1 MSFLVLPY
9 VHTNIF
15 VLCVQVPLHWLPQG
29 GVGLHISMAVV
40 ACSTPETWSGGHSR
54 APGVQPWQ
62 GRYQR
67 WQSVLTSLWPHY
79 FSFPRLS
86 FWLCGL
92 ARILMNSLICSLF
105 WGARI
110 SGIIA
115 LTVQFAIVNTV
126 RTVMHNCCRSQ
137 LASSARI
144 FPSDCLN

>member
-1 MSFLVLPY
+1 MLSN

-15 VLCVQVPLHWLPQG
+15 VLCMQVPLHWLSQG
-29 GVGLHISMAVV
+29 SVGLHVSMAVV
-40 ACSTPETWSGGHSR
+40 ACSTPETWSGGCSR

-62 GRYQR
+62 GKLHRGGSLFSPPFDHTT
-67 WQSVLTSLWPHY
+67 SVFY
-79 FSFPRLS
+79 DS

-92 ARILMNSLICSLF
+92 GRILMDSLICSLF

-115 LTVQFAIVNTV
+115 FAVQFAIVNAV

-137 LASSARI
+137 LASSVRI